1 MKKRAPFKAHPFF
14 CITLFITF
22 FLLHSSLFS
31 QSIFANSSYETGTNI
46 NCNCPTGYICA
57 NDAGRVVSG
66 FHPNFVVGN
75 QGCIGGQNYFPPFGA
90 HTGSCC
96 VYFYAGADRITTGNA
111 AFLAGEKACVCV
123 WYAGPQGSGA
133 SGQNTANSYFR
144 IGVDGVGV
152 SPNILVPVNTLWTQ
166 YCFLTAAL
174 TAGNHN
180 FSIMSGGAA
189 QYSIWN
195 DDFTVNVCT
204 ALPIELVS
212 FDAHY
217 KDGVVTI
224 NWTTASE
231 TNNDYF
237 IIEKSNNGYEFTE
250 LERIKGSGTS
260 NTARHY
266 RAYDGNPYKGISYYR
281 LKQFDMNGS
290 SGTSQLVY
298 VNSESEI
305 KLVVYP
311 NPSNGIFNM
320 DIDDEIINS
329 EVVLINSVGE
339 IIYKQAVSKGNN
351 EINLSE
357 QAKGIYNIILFNDN
371 LKVYNS
377 KIRID

>member
-1 MKKRAPFKAHPFF
+1 MRVITQNIKKQY
-14 CITLFITF
+14 CSI
-22 FLLHSSLFS
+22 FLLCVFLLISLSTRS
-31 QSIFANSSYETGTNI
+31 QSMFANSDYETGVNV

-90 HTGSCC
+90 HGGSCC
-96 VYFYAGADRITTGNA
+96 VYFYAGADRITTPNGTFA
-111 AFLAGEKACVCV
+111 AGDKACVCV

-174 TAGNHN
+174 TAGAHN

-195 DDFTVNVCT
+195 DDFTVNICT
-204 ALPIELVS
+204 ALPIELIS
-212 FDAHY
+212 FEAHY
-217 KDGVVTI
+217 RNATVEL
-224 NWTTASE
+224 NWTTANE

-237 IIEKSNNGYEFTE
+237 TIEKSANGFAFTE
-250 LERIKGSGTS
+250 LKKIPGAGNS
-260 NTARHY
+260 NKTLHY
-266 RAYDGNPYKGISYYR
+266 SSYDISPAKGISYYR
-281 LKQFDMNGS
+281 LKQTDK
-290 SGTSQLVY
+290 SGNSTTSQLIY

-305 KLVVYP
+305 NLSVYP
-311 NPSNGIFNM
+311 NPNNGTFNL
-320 DIDDEIINS
+320 DITDEISNAEIVIIS
-329 EVVLINSVGE
+329 SVGE
-339 IIYKQAVSKGNN
+339 IIYSQTVFQGNN
-351 EINLSE
+351 EIKMTE
-357 QAKGIYNIILFNDN
+357 QTKGIYNIILFKDN
-371 LKVYNS
+371 QKVFNS

>member
-1 MKKRAPFKAHPFF
+1 MCLIKQHKVYWYLFF
-14 CITLFITF
+14 SLV
-22 FLLHSSLFS
+22 LLSAQVSLS
-31 QSIFANSSYETGTNI
+31 QSIFANSSYETGVNA

-90 HTGSCC
+90 HGGSCC

-111 AFLAGEKACVCV
+111 PFLAGEKACVCV

-152 SPNILVPVNTLWTQ
+152 SPNILVPVNTTWTQ
-166 YCFLTAAL
+166 YCFITAAL

-204 ALPIELVS
+204 VLPIELTS

-217 KDGVVTI
+217 KDNVVVL
-224 NWTTASE
+224 NWITASE
-231 TNNDYF
+231 TNNEYF
-237 IIEKSNNGYEFTE
+237 TIEKSNNGYEFVE
-250 LERIKGSGTS
+250 LIKIPGAGNS
-260 NTARHY
+260 NKTLHY
-266 RAYDGNPYKGISYYR
+266 SAYDIFPAKGISYYR
-281 LKQFDMNGS
+281 LKQTDK
-290 SGTSQLVY
+290 SGNSTTSHLVY
-298 VNSESEI
+298 VNSDSGI
-305 KLVVYP
+305 NLVVYP
-311 NPSNGIFNM
+311 NPSNGTFSI
-320 DIDDEIINS
+320 DIDDDISNTEA
-329 EVVLINSVGE
+329 VLINSVGE
-339 IIYKQAVSKGNN
+339 IIHKQKVSKGNN
-351 EINLSE
+351 EINLTE
-357 QAKGIYNIILFNDN
+357 HTKGIYNIILFNEN
-371 LKVYNS
+371 QKVYNS